1 MAASPNVCVPE
12 FVVLEDESFK
22 CCNTST
28 KNMKLTVRVDDVN
41 DCLNPTSVVC
51 VTDVSVATPNDTIGD
66 VVFPGGGSSVCL
78 TEEGTFTVFLTD
90 VSNCSVNLLVTF
102 TVDGGDAQVVP
113 LKSGNIPQGN
123 ETGDCVP

>member
-1 MAASPNVCVPE
+1 MSDASIIQLGPFRLDLAKGALTCDGVPVR
-12 FVVLEDESFK
+12 FSLE
-22 CCNTST
+22 T
-28 KNMKLTVRVDDVN
+28 
-41 DCLNPTSVVC
+41 
-51 VTDVSVATPNDTIGD
+51 TPNDTLGD
-66 VVFPGGGSSVCL
+66 VVVPGGGSSVCL

-123 ETGDCVP
+123 ETGDCVPGLPARGGHGSA